1 MLWFGCFDVIVTV
14 QLKSTE
20 MVVFERER
28 LLSVFEI
35 HFFKILFAD
44 NCFGGY
50 LYLIEKDYLHY
61 YLLGR
66 CFLECRGES

>member
-1 MLWFGCFDVIVTV
+1 
-14 QLKSTE
+14 